1 MFALV
6 DCNSFYCSCERA
18 FNPSLQTRPV
28 VVLSNNDGCVIS
40 RTNEAKALNIPMG
53 APAHE
58 IKYIVEK
65 NDVAVFS
72 SNYALYGDMS
82 ARVMNVLG
90 QFAAE
95 IEVYSI
101 DEAFLDLTGF
111 EHLDLAIYGKHIIR
125 TTQQSTGIP
134 VSIGIAKTKTLAK
147 LANKCAKKITE
158 NKGVC
163 ALDSDEKTEAALKT
177 FPIDDVWGIGRQHAK
192 RLHLM
197 GVKTAFD
204 FIQLSRV
211 WVHKNMSIV
220 GLRMWEELRGKACYN
235 LELTI
240 PAKKTICTSRSFGKM
255 LTNISDIE
263 EAIASHAASCGEK
276 LRQQK
281 SCASVITVFIAT
293 NPFRRETPHDS
304 NAISMTLPY
313 PTNDSSELIRTAKT
327 GLKQIFREKHW
338 YKKAGIIVCELTPED
353 NTQINLFRNLQT
365 DERKQKLMRT
375 MDALN
380 QSMGRN
386 TVKIAT
392 QGQNKRWKLRQEKL
406 SPHFTTRWQDLLRVK
421 G

>member
-6 DCNSFYCSCERA
+6 DCNSFYCSCERV
-18 FNPSLQTRPV
+18 FNPGLLARPV

-90 QFAAE
+90 QFAPE

-111 EHLDLAIYGKHIIR
+111 EHIDLAVYGKHIIR

-147 LANKCAKKITE
+147 LANKLAKKIPE

-163 ALDSDEKTEAALKT
+163 VLDSEVKTEAALKT
-177 FPIDDVWGIGRQHAK
+177 FPVDDVWGIGRQHAK
-192 RLHLM
+192 RLYAI
-197 GVKTAFD
+197 GIKTAFD
-204 FIQLSRV
+204 FMQLSRI

-220 GLRMWEELRGKACYN
+220 GLRLWEELRGKSCYD

-255 LTNISDIE
+255 LTNMGDIE

-276 LRQQK
+276 LRRQK
-281 SCASVITVFIAT
+281 SCASVMTVFVAT
-293 NPFRRETPHDS
+293 NPFRPETPQYS
-304 NAISMTLPY
+304 NSISMTLPY
-313 PTNDSSELIRTAKT
+313 ATNDSSELIRTAKT

-338 YKKAGIIVCELTPED
+338 YKKTGIIVCELTPED
-353 NTQINLFRNLQT
+353 NTQINLFRNLKD
-365 DERKQKLMRT
+365 DERQRKLMS
-375 MDALN
+375 ALDTLN
-380 QSMGRN
+380 KSMGRN
-386 TVKIAT
+386 TVKIAA

-406 SPHFTTRWQDLLRVK
+406 SPHYTTQLKDIFGIRV
-421 G
+421 